1 MGKTP
6 PLAARAAGKH
16 AKALQATN
24 SIGVPMTRTPG
35 TFKITAVAGVLC
47 LAACSSS
54 GGGSSVS
61 QSKLASKLKSEPSIQ
76 TVIKQG
82 GTQSKIATELVD
94 CIAKALKK
102 DANQS
107 DLKKYVDGKMNLN
120 DVGGKSKGSAN
131 KAEADAKSCATT
143 AVASAT
149 SSASG

>member
-6 PLAARAAGKH
+6 PLAARAAGKR

-47 LAACSSS
+47 LAACSSGS
-54 GGGSSVS
+54 GGSVS